1 MFLKACSSQPWFH
14 MWLLL
19 SHMSRKQTLLQKT
32 CHAAQPD
39 MQLPKSTQ
47 QLQLSSN
54 YHACKT
60 LSTSSR
66 RKNHSSHKACL
77 VVWPRYQ
84 LENFPSSR
92 KLQRNLK
99 IAVTTV
105 KGQRPTK
112 LLSCTK
118 KTARLCRKLPDKVE
132 SIWSMRKTAWYPK
145 TADIQEAMANAP
157 LL

>member
-1 MFLKACSSQPWFH
+1 
-14 MWLLL
+14 
-19 SHMSRKQTLLQKT
+19 
-32 CHAAQPD
+32 

-60 LSTSSR
+60 LNTSSR

-77 VVWPRYQ
+77 VVWSRYQ

-112 LLSCTK
+112 LLPCAK

-145 TADIQEAMANAP
+145 TADNGHPDDDIRIAQLLNRLSSLCSSDTQLFSRCALYAALGLGETEP
-157 LL
+157 L